1 MKLNPENCTLVSEF
15 IHQVYPD
22 MEEGFSNGVD
32 YDSIKLSEGCELFS
46 NEFFETEFKKYI
58 NSKPWVAFRNERS
71 KKLTETDW
79 TQTNDIIMEN
89 ETEWMEYRQALRD
102 LPSTT
107 EDPENLIWPE
117 PPKVKINTSGST
129 THTQLQVEKVKT
141 QQMETDLQTE
151 KVKTQQMETDL
162 QAEKV
167 KTQEIDADLQAEK
180 VKTQQME
187 ARLSLLESTLASLI
201 S

>member
-89 ETEWMEYRQALRD
+89 ETEWNKYRQALRD
-102 LPSTT
+102 IPSTT
-107 EDPENLIWPE
+107 EDPENPIWPG
-117 PPKVKINTSGST
+117 PPKVKITTSGST
-129 THTQLQVEKVKT
+129 TK
-141 QQMETDLQTE
+141 
-151 KVKTQQMETDL
+151 
-162 QAEKV
+162 
-167 KTQEIDADLQAEK
+167 ADLQAEK
-180 VKTQQME
+180 VKTKNLE
-187 ARLSLLESTLASLI
+187 ALVLSLVTRVQKLETR
-201 S
+201 